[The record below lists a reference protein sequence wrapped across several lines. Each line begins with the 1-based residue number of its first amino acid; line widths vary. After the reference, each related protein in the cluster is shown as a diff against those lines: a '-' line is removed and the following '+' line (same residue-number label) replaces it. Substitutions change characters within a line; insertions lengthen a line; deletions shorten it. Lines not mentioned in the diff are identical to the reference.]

1 MIIVSV
7 HKQQQKKNRKVV
19 INVKSSYKVTPKYRG
34 RIKARSL
41 TEVIHSVVN
50 WPYKL
55 IWSNSERTTTC
66 PKIKHVRVTVVYRQ
80 HVYGD
85 NTKKHLQDSTS
96 ALFTKVWLRA
106 FTQWRVTL
114 YTTLNYTIVHAHRL
128 SVAIRFIL
136 HVTKQN
142 YFVWL
147 MFVGNLFCSWI
158 LAEHPHCHNAS
169 AKHFYLRSSFV

>member
-1 MIIVSV
+1 MVDSYLILVTAVVASVAKRRLRNSQTCIPDRIQRAISSIAVTQMILVSV
-7 HKQQQKKNRKVV
+7 HKQQLKKNRKVV

-34 RIKARSL
+34 RIQARSL

-85 NTKKHLQDSTS
+85 NTKNIYKIPQVRYSRRCGYVHLHNGE
-96 ALFTKVWLRA
+96 LH
-106 FTQWRVTL
+106 
-114 YTTLNYTIVHAHRL
+114 Y
-128 SVAIRFIL
+128 IL
-136 HVTKQN
+136 HWTTQ
-142 YFVWL
+142 
-147 MFVGNLFCSWI
+147 
-158 LAEHPHCHNAS
+158 
-169 AKHFYLRSSFV
+169 

>member
-1 MIIVSV
+1 MVDSYLILVTAVVASVAKRRLRNSQTCIPDRIQRAISSIAVTQMILVSV
-7 HKQQQKKNRKVV
+7 HKQQLKKNRKVV

-66 PKIKHVRVTVVYRQ
+66 PQIKHVRVTVVNRQ

-106 FTQWRVTL
+106 FTQWRVT
-114 YTTLNYTIVHAHRL
+114 Y
-128 SVAIRFIL
+128 IL
-136 HVTKQN
+136 HWT
-142 YFVWL
+142 
-147 MFVGNLFCSWI
+147 STR
-158 LAEHPHCHNAS
+158 AS
-169 AKHFYLRSSFV
+169 TISC